1 MPSSTQPKGQLGPEV
16 DVDEVVEGD
25 GRKVVVVVSQG
36 YVVVVVVGY
45 LGVVVVVGY
54 LGVVV
59 VVSQG

>member
-16 DVDEVVEGD
+16 DDAEVVEGD
-25 GRKVVVVVSQG
+25 GRNVVVVVSQG
-36 YVVVVVVGY
+36 CVVVVVVGY
-45 LGVVVVVGY
+45 LVVVEY